1 MNIAGLISF
10 FTSPLG
16 RIVAIG
22 LALVIWTAYQRDQA
36 ADKAREECRA
46 EQMEATLSEMERQ
59 RDAALAALRAAEEQA
74 ARTRAEME
82 RLENE
87 QDAIIDDLAERG
99 ATACVIP
106 DDIIGRLRD
115 IR

>member
-1 MNIAGLISF
+1 MSIAGLVAF
-10 FTSPLG
+10 VTSPLG

-36 ADKAREECRA
+36 ADKARDECRA
-46 EQMEATLSEMERQ
+46 EQMEATLAEMQRQ
-59 RDAALAALRAAEEQA
+59 RDAAIAALAEAEAQA

-82 RLENE
+82 RLEEE

-99 ATACVIP
+99 ATACAIP
-106 DDIIGRLRD
+106 DDIIERLRD

>member
-1 MNIAGLISF
+1 MAGLIAF
-10 FTSPLG
+10 ITTPLG

-36 ADKAREECRA
+36 ADKARQECRA
-46 EQMEATLSEMERQ
+46 EQMESTIAEMERQ
-59 RDAALAALRAAEEQA
+59 RDAALEALRQAEEQA

-82 RLENE
+82 RLEEE
-87 QDAIIDDLAERG
+87 QDAIISDLAERG
-99 ATACVIP
+99 AAACVVP
-106 DDIIGRLRD
+106 DDVIERLRN